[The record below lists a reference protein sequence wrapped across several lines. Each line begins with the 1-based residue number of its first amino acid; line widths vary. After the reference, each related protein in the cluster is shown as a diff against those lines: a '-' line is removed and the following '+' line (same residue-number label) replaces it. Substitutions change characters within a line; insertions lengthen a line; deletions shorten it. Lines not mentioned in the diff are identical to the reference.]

1 MRNPVAKAWIC
12 VGIMMLGVVLMMTS
26 MAFLGNKVLLYLFLI
41 SGIAVFIAG
50 IVLHFVIVRC
60 PHCDSYLGRVQG
72 PRCPYCGREY
82 NADYSEKAE

>member
-50 IVLHFVIVRC
+50 IVLHLLLLAVFKYGNLLL
-60 PHCDSYLGRVQG
+60 STLGTAGVAVPAVTRMIR
-72 PRCPYCGREY
+72 PT
-82 NADYSEKAE
+82 STI